1 MANSTKKPS
10 VQVYYRVIKAERG
23 HPFAGLYA
31 VEKVFYKG
39 NELLRKEIVHEWDLR
54 IISESIL
61 AKLGGGDA
69 YESFKL
75 DQEVAALEANTSE
88 VEPRTA
94 EDLKD
99 LTARKLA
106 NELKLKAPKE

>member
-1 MANSTKKPS
+1 MNANKPK
-10 VQVYYRVIKAERG
+10 VNVFYRILKAEKG

-31 VEKVFYKG
+31 VEKVFFKG
-39 NELLRKEIVHEWDLR
+39 TGLIKKEIVHEWDLR

-75 DQEVAALEANTSE
+75 DNELAEIEAEDAQEVPA
-88 VEPRTA
+88 RTA
-94 EDLKD
+94 EELSLNKTKLK
-99 LTARKLA
+99 K
-106 NELKLKAPKE
+106 ELKLKPE

>member
-1 MANSTKKPS
+1 MTTNKPR
-10 VQVYYRVIKAERG
+10 VAAFYRIIKAEKG

-31 VEKVFYKG
+31 VEKVFFRGTDCIK
-39 NELLRKEIVHEWDLR
+39 REIVHEWDLR

-75 DQEVAALEANTSE
+75 DNEIGDLDVDHAVEVQA
-88 VEPRTA
+88 RTA

-99 LTARKLA
+99 LTAPKLKS
-106 NELKLKAPKE
+106 ELKLKSE

>member
-1 MANSTKKPS
+1 MMANKKPS

-39 NELLRKEIVHEWDLR
+39 NELLKREIVHEWDLR

-75 DQEVAALEANTSE
+75 EHEVAELEKNTSE
-88 VEPRTA
+88 AEARTV

-99 LTARKLA
+99 LTAHKLA
-106 NELKLKAPKE
+106 NELKLKPVKE

>member
-1 MANSTKKPS
+1 MNKEPKQR
-10 VQVYYRVIKAERG
+10 VNVFYRIIKAERG

-31 VEKVFYKG
+31 VEKVFFRDNDFVKR
-39 NELLRKEIVHEWDLR
+39 EMVHEWDLR

-75 DQEVAALEANTSE
+75 EHELDDVGVDGAVKEVVA
-88 VEPRTA
+88 RTA
-94 EDLKD
+94 EDLAD
-99 LTARKLA
+99 LTPRKL
-106 NELKLKAPKE
+106 NKELRLKPE

>member
-1 MANSTKKPS
+1 MDKKNR
-10 VQVYYRVIKAERG
+10 VQVFYRIVKAERG

-31 VEKVFYKG
+31 VEKVFFKDS
-39 NELLRKEIVHEWDLR
+39 ECIKREIVHEWDLR

-69 YESFKL
+69 YESYKL
-75 DQEVAALEANTSE
+75 DRELEDLNKDENVKEVTA
-88 VEPRTA
+88 RTA

-99 LTARKLA
+99 LTKRKLA
-106 NELKLKAPKE
+106 NELKLKD